1 MRRAAA
7 AGWLCKASHGPRSGW
22 EGAGL
27 VAAFAPVL
35 ILPPATLGMLGGGQL
50 GRFFVIAA
58 HELGYR
64 VVVLDPDPQSPA
76 GRIADRHLVAAYDD
90 EDALNQVAE
99 SCAAVTTEFENVPA
113 GSLAYLSKFLPVRP
127 SAAAVGICQ
136 NRSAEKGFLRQHGFP
151 HAPYADIRSE
161 DDIAQ
166 ANGGLFPGILKV
178 ARFGYDGK
186 GQVRV
191 AGREE
196 ALLAF
201 RQLKSEPC
209 VLEQMLPLDYEV
221 SVVLSRD
228 EAGGVKCF
236 PVAENSHRHGILDV
250 SIVPAR
256 TGGCMAA
263 QLPIAAQEIA
273 EGVAREM
280 GYVGTL
286 AVEFFVVRG
295 GLLVNEMAPRPH
307 NSGHYTIDA
316 CITSQFEQQVRAL
329 AGLPLGEARAHS
341 AAVMVN
347 LLGDLWYRQDPHHAH
362 EPDWAQLLTV
372 PNLKLHLYGK
382 HHARHG
388 RKMGHFTVIGAD
400 ARQVQESALAA
411 RRLIGIRD
419 E

>member
-1 MRRAAA
+1 
-7 AGWLCKASHGPRSGW
+7 
-22 EGAGL
+22 
-27 VAAFAPVL
+27 
-35 ILPPATLGMLGGGQL
+35 MLGGGQL

-90 EDALNQVAE
+90 ADALNRMAE

-113 GSLAYLSKFLPVRP
+113 DSLAYLSKFVPVRP
-127 SAAAVGICQ
+127 GAEAVRISQ

-151 HAPYADIRSE
+151 HAPFADIRGE
-161 DDIAQ
+161 ADIDS
-166 ANGGLFPGILKV
+166 ANAGLFPGILKV

-191 AGREE
+191 ADRD
-196 ALLAF
+196 AARLAF
-201 RQLKSEPC
+201 RQLKHEPC

-221 SVVLSRD
+221 SVVLARD
-228 EAGGVKCF
+228 AAGRVKCF
-236 PVAENSHRHGILDV
+236 PTVENSHRHGILDV
-250 SIVPAR
+250 SVVPAR
-256 TGGCMAA
+256 TSGGLAA
-263 QLPIAAQEIA
+263 QLPNKAEEIA
-273 EGVAREM
+273 EGIAQKM

-295 GLLVNEMAPRPH
+295 QLVVNEMAPRPH

-316 CITSQFEQQVRAL
+316 CVSNQFEQQVRAMT
-329 AGLPLGEARAHS
+329 GLPLGDARAHS

-347 LLGDLWYRQDPHHAH
+347 LLGDLWFQRDPHHSH
-362 EPDWAQLLTV
+362 EPDWAELLAV

-382 HHARHG
+382 HHARPG
-388 RKMGHFTVIGAD
+388 RKMGHFTVIGKD
-400 ARQVQESALAA
+400 AQQVQESALAA